1 MPPPIPFPGLSGRGI
16 KIAVIDSGVN
26 LSHPHICAKT
36 EGVAIEGIA
45 EDAADQLGH
54 GTAVMAAIQDQAPHG
69 EYFAIKLFGNSLQ
82 TTTSRLIQALGW
94 ALDKGVNIINLS
106 LGTPNFDYQHEFE
119 ELIAQAARVNTIVV
133 CARSEMDK
141 PVLPGRLNGVISV
154 EVDWHLPREYY
165 RVVEVDGLRHFVAS
179 GFPRSLPGIPPRR
192 NLHGISFAVAN
203 MTGFVARA
211 CERSKSRNASEISDV
226 LAAEAIRFNS

>member
-1 MPPPIPFPGLSGRGI
+1 
-16 KIAVIDSGVN
+16 
-26 LSHPHICAKT
+26 
-36 EGVAIEGIA
+36 
-45 EDAADQLGH
+45 
-54 GTAVMAAIQDQAPHG
+54 
-69 EYFAIKLFGNSLQ
+69 
-82 TTTSRLIQALGW
+82 
-94 ALDKGVNIINLS
+94 VNIINLS

-154 EVDWHLPREYY
+154 EVDWHLPSEYY